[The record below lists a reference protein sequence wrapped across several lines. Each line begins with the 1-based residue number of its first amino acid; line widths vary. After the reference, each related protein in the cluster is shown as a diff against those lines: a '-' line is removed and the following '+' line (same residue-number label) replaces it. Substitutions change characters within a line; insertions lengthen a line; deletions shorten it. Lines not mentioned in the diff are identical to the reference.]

1 MDAATQERV
10 RQRLSR
16 TLAGSIVRGTAIAAS
31 TLDVALFFASG
42 LPSFANALRVA
53 LGDGRR
59 RRVLLERIAWSRD
72 EHLEGDNSRA
82 LERELVGARFL
93 GLERPGKDRT
103 LHARFDGAAG
113 KRTLVIELFGGS
125 GTWFLID
132 ENDRILALARRVG
145 GARHA
150 LAIGSRYEPAPPPK
164 KPTKTSPE
172 VDVDTPIL
180 EADLEELA
188 THHGAID
195 RELLHTQLV
204 REVEVTLQREHK
216 GLESRRRGLT
226 ERRTAEER
234 APMLRREAELLL
246 ASPSIAK
253 RGLDT
258 VTVHDWYEN
267 GIERRL
273 ELDPKLTVRANAERR
288 FDRARSLEDGR
299 VHTDRELATLDGR
312 ERELEDHRHRL
323 EALRRHAIDEDAIN
337 DLQDLRRTVRDIASP
352 RQRTDKTSKRT
363 KPASK
368 LPYREYRSLDGT
380 PIRVGRGR
388 AENDQLTLRH
398 ARGNDLWL
406 HVGGGIPGSHVVIR
420 LERNKTASLETLLD
434 AGTLALH
441 YSKARGRPHAEVL
454 YTPRKNVRKP
464 KGFAPGLVEVLR
476 SKTLH
481 VRFEEERLA
490 RLHAT
495 GQKGED

>member
-10 RQRLSR
+10 RQFLSQ
-16 TLAGSIVRGTAIAAS
+16 TLAGSVVRGAAIAAS

-42 LPSFANALRVA
+42 MPPFANALRVA
-53 LGDGRR
+53 LGNGRR
-59 RRVLLERIAWSRD
+59 RRVLLERVAWSRD
-72 EHLEGDNSRA
+72 EHLDGDNSRA

-93 GLERPGKDRT
+93 GLDRPGEDRT
-103 LHARFDGAAG
+103 LHARFDSEAG
-113 KRTLVIELFGGS
+113 PRTLVIELFGGS

-145 GARHA
+145 GPRHM
-150 LAIGSRYEPAPPPK
+150 LAIGSRYEPAPPATT
-164 KPTKTSPE
+164 PTRPE
-172 VDVDTPIL
+172 LDVDTPIR

-188 THHGAID
+188 SHYGAID
-195 RELLHTQLV
+195 RELLHAQLV
-204 REVEVTLQREHK
+204 REIEVTLQREQK
-216 GLESRRRGLT
+216 GLEARRRGLT
-226 ERRTAEER
+226 ERRAAEER

-253 RGLDT
+253 RGLDV

-288 FDRARSLEDGR
+288 FDRARSLEEGR
-299 VHTDRELATLDGR
+299 NHTDRELAALDDR
-312 ERELEDHRHRL
+312 ERELDDYRSRL
-323 EALRRHAIDEDAIN
+323 ETQRQRATFESAIDE
-337 DLQDLRRTVRDIASP
+337 LEGLRRSVRDIASP
-352 RQRTDKTSKRT
+352 RQRSNKASKRT

-420 LERNKTASLETLLD
+420 LDRNKTASLETLLD

-454 YTPRKNVRKP
+454 YTPRKHVRKP

-495 GQKGED
+495 GQKSDG